1 MVKEISLIVTI
12 ALFIIAYAIDFFS
25 GKVTL
30 VARNPIVFLSSDT
43 ISRYPFTV
51 LAIGIRT
58 LGIFLSLILALTLME
73 KKYFSKAGI
82 SLFLAVV
89 AEAYAIQQMATGVRT
104 TPLQWTLSIAYTG
117 ALLIPMILI
126 FIFLGIMSSIHR
138 VLTKKN
144 HVVSDASESKGL
156 LVPTA
161 VKEKN

>member
-89 AEAYAIQQMATGVRT
+89 
-104 TPLQWTLSIAYTG
+104 
-117 ALLIPMILI
+117 
-126 FIFLGIMSSIHR
+126 
-138 VLTKKN
+138 
-144 HVVSDASESKGL
+144 SDASESKGL
-156 LVPTA
+156 LVPTD
-161 VKEKN
+161 VKDKN